1 MFVSRAVALAA
12 IGLTIGFGPAMATAQ
27 NVGDRV
33 RITIGDDRVVG
44 EVVTI
49 GQDSIHTTS
58 RALFGRT
65 RSSAVAWESVDL
77 LERRTGSRWL
87 LGAAIGGGVL
97 AGAGGVIAMVDE
109 PQRCTDFCFDV
120 EVFSD
125 AEAIAMLG
133 IVGGLSGAVI
143 GLLLS
148 SWETVAT
155 DRAGA
160 MTFSPTVDL
169 RLGRQ
174 TIPGLSIGGHL
185 RF

>member
-1 MFVSRAVALAA
+1 MNGPTLALALA
-12 IGLTIGFGPAMATAQ
+12 LVAPTPGFGPVMATAQ

-33 RITIGDDRVVG
+33 RITIGEDRVVG
-44 EVVTI
+44 TVVTI
-49 GQDSIHTTS
+49 GQDSIGLLS
-58 RALFGRT
+58 SPT
-65 RSSAVAWESVDL
+65 RFRAVAWESVDL

-97 AGAGGVIAMVDE
+97 AVAG
-109 PQRCTDFCFDV
+109 
-120 EVFSD
+120 
-125 AEAIAMLG
+125 AIAVATKEPCTGFCIEVVPPAAAFATLG

-143 GLLLS
+143 GRLFS
-148 SWETVAT
+148 RWETAAT

-160 MTFSPTVDL
+160 MILSPTVDL

-174 TIPGLSIGGHL
+174 AIPGLSIGGHL